1 MSDLTTLLEHLLG
14 LPEEAFFLRVR
25 HNWHKG
31 NVVPRTAGSASK
43 QLNCQVLLST
53 RLQSKFPST
62 PAPRRRTQSFSKGVS
77 AMVV

>member
-31 NVVPRTAGSASK
+31 NVVPGTGFSPLK
-43 QLNCQVLLST
+43 N
-53 RLQSKFPST
+53 ST
-62 PAPRRRTQSFSKGVS
+62 PNQLIPPGCSPDLLRLLRHAGACGAS
-77 AMVV
+77 